1 MTLLRFHYS
10 YDDGDNDLVFSVIA
24 SCDSGFVSDEIRQ
37 EIADNIANL
46 RKERDTDDPD
56 DYWEEARH
64 VIEEALS
71 MIDNFTY
78 DILDDQCDFFIQ

>member
-10 YDDGDNDLVFSVIA
+10 YDDGDDDLVFFVIA
-24 SCDSGFVSDEIRQ
+24 SCDSGYVSDEIRQ

-46 RKERDTDDPD
+46 CKERDTDDPD
-56 DYWEEARH
+56 DYWEEARQ

-78 DILDDQCDFFIQ
+78 EILDDQCDFFIQ